1 MDSKSKTTLI
11 QNVYSSLPKGYR
23 YTAKLTLTKKVVKST
38 GAAEKVTETFYAGI
52 FRESDYSGTPTI
64 IKLDLQDASS
74 VQVSRRILFKPDGD
88 ETTYYIAEVDENGSI
103 LNQSEEFG
111 YNVEIDKPTLKISKG
126 DNASVTITNQP
137 KASKVTLY
145 LTKKVYQGTLQKKV
159 NETFYVGLFKDSNFT
174 TPYTKPIPMKLENK
188 SELTLKLS
196 LNLGSSSSATIY
208 VAEVDKD
215 GKVIKNEQEFG
226 YEIKLVNST
235 AAFTPEKREIQTII
249 LNSVYGSVTADD
261 WKQILH
267 EDGNYLGS
275 DEMISGNGE
284 ASVAA
289 QTGDGT
295 PITFYVILMAVSVM
309 ILGVCYRKK
318 RRCKL

>member
-1 MDSKSKTTLI
+1 M
-11 QNVYSSLPKGYR
+11 
-23 YTAKLTLTKKVVKST
+23 
-38 GAAEKVTETFYAGI
+38 
-52 FRESDYSGTPTI
+52 
-64 IKLDLQDASS
+64 
-74 VQVSRRILFKPDGD
+74 
-88 ETTYYIAEVDENGSI
+88 
-103 LNQSEEFG
+103 
-111 YNVEIDKPTLKISKG
+111 
-126 DNASVTITNQP
+126 
-137 KASKVTLY
+137 
-145 LTKKVYQGTLQKKV
+145 
-159 NETFYVGLFKDSNFT
+159 
-174 TPYTKPIPMKLENK
+174 
-188 SELTLKLS
+188 
-196 LNLGSSSSATIY
+196 
-208 VAEVDKD
+208 AEVDKD

-289 QTGDGT
+289 QTGDTT
-295 PITFYVILMAVSVM
+295 PIKFYVILMAVSVM